1 MIENLFKS
9 TVFILH
15 KIRVTFFASKIKK
28 HKSIKKL
35 ISLLAVLFISCY
47 ALKSG
52 VTIPANETFIL
63 GESNIKNYRA
73 EINNASKFKILIK
86 GEKKQTGEY
95 TQGVELPP
103 KGNLRLYISSDEVI
117 KLININNQSVKLN
130 MQLTRRVDG
139 MRYIKN

>member
-15 KIRVTFFASKIKK
+15 KIRVTFFTSKIKK

-63 GESNIKNYRA
+63 GESNTKNYRA
-73 EINNASKFKILIK
+73 EIKNTSKFKILIK

-117 KLININNQSVKLN
+117 RLINNNNQSVKLN
-130 MQLTRRVDG
+130 IQLTRRVDG
-139 MRYIKN
+139 MRYINN